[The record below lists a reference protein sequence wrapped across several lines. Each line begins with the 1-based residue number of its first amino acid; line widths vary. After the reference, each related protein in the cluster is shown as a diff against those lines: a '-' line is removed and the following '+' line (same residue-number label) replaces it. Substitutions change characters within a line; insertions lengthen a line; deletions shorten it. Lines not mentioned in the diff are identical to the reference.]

1 MSRLLRYWPFLL
13 LGGAGLIIVLFLEVL
28 RASGSVRRL
37 LALGVGGF
45 LIAAFMGMVAGNLG
59 LRFAEPGRPETAYT
73 AAGVVFVVT
82 LTAAAAAIAAIAY
95 REGRRRQMEGERGVP
110 YRAALPVGDGA
121 VMEMALREAPVR
133 VLAAPGASRP
143 APLDEAGPGGAG
155 RDEEDPAGKA
165 PVLKG
170 TVWRAASPVWLRWQE
185 RGRATPLVLPSPV
198 EGRNLALLREALAR
212 RGMEL
217 VAAVP
222 YPARDER
229 ARPLDGLAGTALQ
242 WPLELTMCLR
252 RMASAAPGTG
262 AYVTVPVPP
271 GWSEE
276 RFLAVG
282 QALAVVGL
290 AADVLAASG
299 RIYLRLPAGIEA
311 LAPYLEGGW
320 LERAAAGWIER
331 LLIRR
336 GLTGVEVATQ
346 ARVRLRQGREAE
358 VDVVAVAGGHLV
370 VAECSVGALTL
381 LKRARRRR
389 RLWSK
394 RRAPGDVFL
403 AVCVL
408 GGEEE
413 MRGLRESY
421 GWPAWRPAQGLEA
434 LERIIWE
441 SRDGGR

>member
-1 MSRLLRYWPFLL
+1 
-13 LGGAGLIIVLFLEVL
+13 
-28 RASGSVRRL
+28 
-37 LALGVGGF
+37 
-45 LIAAFMGMVAGNLG
+45 
-59 LRFAEPGRPETAYT
+59 
-73 AAGVVFVVT
+73 
-82 LTAAAAAIAAIAY
+82 
-95 REGRRRQMEGERGVP
+95 
-110 YRAALPVGDGA
+110 
-121 VMEMALREAPVR
+121 
-133 VLAAPGASRP
+133 
-143 APLDEAGPGGAG
+143 
-155 RDEEDPAGKA
+155 
-165 PVLKG
+165 
-170 TVWRAASPVWLRWQE
+170 
-185 RGRATPLVLPSPV
+185 V
-198 EGRNLALLREALAR
+198 EGRDLALLREALAR

-229 ARPLDGLAGTALQ
+229 ARPLDGLAGMALQ

-276 RFLAVG
+276 SFLAVG
-282 QALAVVGL
+282 QVLAVVGL

-358 VDVVAVAGGHLV
+358 VDVVAVAGERLV

-381 LKRARRRR
+381 LNRARKRQRM
-389 RLWSK
+389 WSK
-394 RRAPGDVFL
+394 RRLPGDVVL
-403 AVCVL
+403 TVCVL
-408 GGEEE
+408 GGDEE
-413 MRGLRESY
+413 MERLREAY

-434 LERIIWE
+434 LERIIRE
-441 SRDGGR
+441 SSSDGGR